1 MKKMAAIV
9 LAVLVCAGVAMSQEE
24 EQGGGTKNFKSMYS
38 NMGRGVANMF
48 TFWLEVPRNLWLDS
62 TRNPY
67 FGWFSGTM
75 DGAFLT
81 TARAFGGVTDF
92 VTFGLTGPS
101 IYSDVFPEYIWDA
114 KWSEMSDTQK
124 AWGSFDVPKDALIK
138 QQQAQEAGAEAH

>member
-1 MKKMAAIV
+1 MKKLATIG
-9 LAVLVCAGVAMSQEE
+9 LAVLVCAGVGMAQEDA
-24 EQGGGTKNFKSMYS
+24 QGGGRKNFGTMSS
-38 NMGRGVANMF
+38 NMGRGVVNML

-75 DGAFLT
+75 DGAFLG

-114 KWSEMSDTQK
+114 KWNEMSDRQK

-138 QQQAQEAGAEAH
+138 QQQAREAAAEAH